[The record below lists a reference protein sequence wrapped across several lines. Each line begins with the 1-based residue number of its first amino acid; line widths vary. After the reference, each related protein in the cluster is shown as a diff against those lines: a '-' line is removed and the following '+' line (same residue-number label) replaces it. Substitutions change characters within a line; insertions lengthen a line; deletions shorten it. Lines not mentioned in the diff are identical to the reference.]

1 MSLSRILIVSKFSFK
16 KKNVKIFM
24 KYKLQ
29 IENLTNSQEI
39 KPLCFEAI
47 SVAIVSFTFKMIN
60 P

>member
-1 MSLSRILIVSKFSFK
+1 
-16 KKNVKIFM
+16 M

-39 KPLCFEAI
+39 KPLRFEAI